1 MNIFPETDYAVN
13 NGNLAEILDKTAKNV
28 VELMLLR
35 GIKISFAESCT
46 GGLLS
51 SVITDI
57 PGVSECYEYGICTYS
72 DRIKNK
78 ILGVPLSEL
87 EAFTAVSQE
96 VALSMAKGL
105 REISGAEIC
114 VSVTG
119 IAGPGG
125 GTEKT
130 PLGTVF
136 VGMYLGN
143 ILSAQKLQKL
153 YELLDKSRSSIRF
166 HTALAVFL
174 QLQAILNDERL
185 LQKSGIIK

>member
-1 MNIFPETDYAVN
+1 MNIFPETDYTVN
-13 NGNLAEILDKTAKNV
+13 YGNLAEILDKTAKNV

-143 ILSAQKLQKL
+143 ILSVQKLQKL

-166 HTALAVFL
+166 HTVLAVFL

>member
-1 MNIFPETDYAVN
+1 MNIFPETDYTVN
-13 NGNLAEILDKTAKNV
+13 YGNLAEILDKTAKNV

-35 GIKISFAESCT
+35 GIEISFAESCT

-136 VGMYLGN
+136 VGLYLGN
-143 ILSAQKLQKL
+143 ILSAQKLHKL
-153 YELLDKSRSSIRF
+153 YELLDKSRNSIRF

-174 QLQAILNDERL
+174 QLEAILNDERL